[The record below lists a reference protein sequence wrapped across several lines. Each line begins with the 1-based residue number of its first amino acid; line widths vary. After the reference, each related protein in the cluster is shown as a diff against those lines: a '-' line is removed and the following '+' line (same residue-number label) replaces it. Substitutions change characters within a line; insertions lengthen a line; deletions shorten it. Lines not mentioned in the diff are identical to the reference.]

1 MNEEKYYTKGNLIKK
16 LYRLAYVFH
25 DIMIQSKIIYYACG
39 GTLLGV
45 IRHKGII
52 PWDNDI
58 DFCIPY
64 SNKEKFL
71 SNSVVKKF
79 KKNGYSV
86 TESVGGWYRIKGKS
100 GEAADVFFVEAIK
113 EKEQWVVQHTGKALE
128 FWPNDK
134 ILMKNLFPLVERQF
148 GSGFL
153 LVPNKPRESLSSLYG
168 KDWNKIG
175 YITMDADEHLD
186 LDEPIK
192 LNVKIF
198 NPAKPFYYKK
208 QIKLDIDSP
217 YLKGIMI

>member
-1 MNEEKYYTKGNLIKK
+1 MNEEKYYTSQNLIKK
-16 LYRLAYVFH
+16 LYRLAYIFH
-25 DIMIQSKIIYYACG
+25 DTMIKNKIIYYACG
-39 GTLLGV
+39 GTLLGA

-64 SNKEKFL
+64 TSKEKFL
-71 SNSVVKKF
+71 SESVVKLF

-86 TESVGGWYRIKGKS
+86 KQSPDGWHRIKGKH
-100 GEAADVFFVEAIK
+100 GEAADVFFVESVK
-113 EKEQWVVQHTGKALE
+113 EKNQWVIKHTGKALE

-134 ILMKNLFPLVERQF
+134 ILMKDLFPLVESKF

-153 LVPNKPRESLSSLYG
+153 LVPNKPKSSLSSLYG

-175 YITMDADEHLD
+175 YITMDMEEHID

-192 LNVKIF
+192 LGVKVF
-198 NPAKPFYYKK
+198 NPAKPFYNKK
-208 QIKLDIDSP
+208 QIKLDKNHP
-217 YLKGIMI
+217 YLLGIMI